1 MPKSGTSEARVEIY
15 DPSTGLLLGT
25 LVISI
30 IALVAAISYISDKES
45 TMTLNNV
52 NVKETLSGYKKQVVK
67 IGNGDSP
74 GNIVNTNTVL
84 GLEFDGDYFIKESQS
99 STLFVF
105 NYAYGVSVHLPKAK
119 AGLNYDF
126 AVGTSLHMG
135 TALND
140 GYHLVTTHGNSIMG
154 SFMMGPG
161 DRLKGTDG
169 GFCIAYVGTSVAN
182 TIHMD
187 GNGRGGAV
195 GTKFSIKCLDD
206 QWWVVKGHLNIDHD
220 PETGTHTNPLDPFT
234 IVI

>member
-1 MPKSGTSEARVEIY
+1 MHKSGTSEARVEIY

-25 LVISI
+25 IVVSI
-30 IALVAAISYISDKES
+30 IALVAAIAYISDSNS
-45 TMTLNNV
+45 TMTLHNV
-52 NVKETLSGYKKQVVK
+52 NVRETLSGYKKQVVK

-74 GNIVNTNTVL
+74 GNVVNTKTVL
-84 GLEFDGDYFIKESQS
+84 GLEFDGDYFIKENQS

-126 AVGTSLHMG
+126 AVGTSLHTG
-135 TALND
+135 TGLND

-161 DRLKGTDG
+161 DKIINDSEPG
-169 GFCIAYVGTSVAN
+169 GCIAYVGTSVAN

-187 GNGRGGAV
+187 GNRKGGAV
-195 GTKFSIKCLDD
+195 GTKFSVKCLDD
-206 QWWVVKGHLNIDHD
+206 RFWVVKGHLNIDHD
-220 PETGTHTNPLDPFT
+220 DPAPEGHPESPFQ
-234 IVI
+234 IVL

>member
-25 LVISI
+25 IVVSI
-30 IALVAAISYISDKES
+30 IALVAAIAYISDSNS
-45 TMTLNNV
+45 TMTLHNV
-52 NVKETLSGYKKQVVK
+52 NVRETLSGYKKQVVK
-67 IGNGDSP
+67 IGNGDSV
-74 GNIVNTNTVL
+74 GNVVNTKTIL
-84 GLEFDGDYFIKESQS
+84 GRELDGDYFIKESQS

-126 AVGTSLHMG
+126 AVGTSLHMLG
-135 TALND
+135 GLND

-161 DRLKGTDG
+161 DTLERDAEPGM
-169 GFCIAYVGTSVAN
+169 CMAYVGTSVAN

-187 GNGRGGAV
+187 GMGRGGEL
-195 GTKFSIKCLDD
+195 GSKFNIKCIDD
-206 QWWVVKGHLNIDHD
+206 KFWVVKGHLNIDYGD
-220 PETGTHTNPLDPFT
+220 AKEPEDPFHIT
-234 IVI
+234 L